1 MERIARLDFFS
12 CGHAWRSFFFFK
24 SFKTHS
30 LFIFSKLLRPVYVS
44 LLIICSLLHT
54 DVQLRGSLDNRCAA
68 APQTHTALIDSELSG
83 YRELQQTTNQISH
96 IISQGFYCFLPQWIC
111 RHAHSR
117 SFSLFSSNN
126 NPTKWSLW
134 RLSWLSCDS
143 VPSSQVLM
151 RWKWVLSVG
160 SVCVLCFQHDL
171 TRSGLAPPWNE
182 RYVLEKP
189 PFNV

>member
-1 MERIARLDFFS
+1 MLD
-12 CGHAWRSFFFFK
+12 GLFFFFK

-96 IISQGFYCFLPQWIC
+96 IISQGFYCFLPQ
-111 RHAHSR
+111 
-117 SFSLFSSNN
+117 
-126 NPTKWSLW
+126 
-134 RLSWLSCDS
+134 
-143 VPSSQVLM
+143 
-151 RWKWVLSVG
+151 
-160 SVCVLCFQHDL
+160 
-171 TRSGLAPPWNE
+171 
-182 RYVLEKP
+182 
-189 PFNV
+189 